1 MIIPCCGDLR
11 ELKGGHFHSIV
22 EITENSGKCL
32 LNEYM
37 VRNRLEDLRHQLFR
51 KYIVCSASTIFHW
64 LLGSNF
70 LCCLNYREIQQ
81 VDEPSC
87 STPRKR
93 LFNLPCVSSIE
104 ELRTPSFEELLK
116 SFWDARSPKQANG
129 DVKHIG
135 AYEAAQ
141 SVRDSRVPLTAIN

>member
-1 MIIPCCGDLR
+1 M
-11 ELKGGHFHSIV
+11 
-22 EITENSGKCL
+22 
-32 LNEYM
+32 
-37 VRNRLEDLRHQLFR
+37 
-51 KYIVCSASTIFHW
+51 
-64 LLGSNF
+64 
-70 LCCLNYREIQQ
+70 Q

-93 LFNLPCVSSIE
+93 LFNLPSVSSIE

-116 SFWDARSPKQANG
+116 SFWDARSKQANG

-135 AYEAAQ
+135 AFEAAQ

>member
-1 MIIPCCGDLR
+1 MITPCCGDLR
-11 ELKGGHFHSIV
+11 ELKGGHYHRIV
-22 EITENSGKCL
+22 EITENAGKCL

-37 VRNRLEDLRHQLFR
+37 VRDSKRSPHLFGH
-51 KYIVCSASTIFHW
+51 YNICCLVD
-64 LLGSNF
+64 SNF
-70 LCCLNYREIQQ
+70 ECCLNAQ

-87 STPRKR
+87 STPARR
-93 LFNLPCVSSIE
+93 LFNLPSVSSIE

-116 SFWDARSPKQANG
+116 AFWDAKSQKQANG

-135 AYEAAQ
+135 SYEATTPTQ